1 MDDPRRPIKKICIV
15 GGGSA
20 GWIAAA
26 LLSEHFKGKVAEIEL
41 VESDDIGIVGVGE
54 STIPPFL
61 QMLTR
66 LGINEQEFL
75 KEVQGSFKLGI
86 LFKDWKLKGEEY
98 IHPFGYFGVP
108 VELGDLYQVW
118 LRARAEG
125 YTRGLQEFAAASV
138 MLNEDRF
145 TLPFKAPRTPIAS
158 ASYAVH
164 IDARKMARFLRRFS
178 EARGVTR
185 TEGIVENVTQH
196 PNSFVESVILK
207 DGRRIE
213 ADFFIDCT
221 GFRALLINKT
231 LGVGYNDWSQW
242 LLSNRAVALQV
253 TNPTPPGPYT
263 LAHAQDAGWCWRIPL
278 QQRSGVGYVFCDR
291 YCSDDEALATLL
303 KQADGEPV
311 VDPWIIPFKTGMREK
326 LWDKNVLS
334 LGLAGGFIEPL
345 ESTALH
351 LIYRGMDFFLRFL
364 PDADCDP
371 VLITEYNQRMT
382 QDYEEIRDFVIMHY
396 AMTQRED
403 NAYWREIRNME
414 MPESLSSKIDLF
426 KVNGTIREGV
436 DLMFRSVSWQS
447 VLEGMGVKPRA
458 YHPLTDR
465 IDFTD
470 MPRYLDQGAAAI
482 HHAVMGLPTHGDFLR
497 DHCTAPSPEWLAS
510 V

>member
-1 MDDPRRPIKKICIV
+1 M
-15 GGGSA
+15 
-20 GWIAAA
+20 
-26 LLSEHFKGKVAEIEL
+26 
-41 VESDDIGIVGVGE
+41 
-54 STIPPFL
+54 
-61 QMLTR
+61 
-66 LGINEQEFL
+66 
-75 KEVQGSFKLGI
+75 
-86 LFKDWKLKGEEY
+86 
-98 IHPFGYFGVP
+98 
-108 VELGDLYQVW
+108 
-118 LRARAEG
+118 
-125 YTRGLQEFAAASV
+125 
-138 MLNEDRF
+138 
-145 TLPFKAPRTPIAS
+145 
-158 ASYAVH
+158 
-164 IDARKMARFLRRFS
+164 
-178 EARGVTR
+178 
-185 TEGIVENVTQH
+185 
-196 PNSFVESVILK
+196 
-207 DGRRIE
+207 
-213 ADFFIDCT
+213 
-221 GFRALLINKT
+221 
-231 LGVGYNDWSQW
+231 
-242 LLSNRAVALQV
+242 
-253 TNPTPPGPYT
+253 
-263 LAHAQDAGWCWRIPL
+263 
-278 QQRSGVGYVFCDR
+278 
-291 YCSDDEALATLL
+291 

-351 LIYRGMDFFLRFL
+351 LIYRGMDFFLRFM

-482 HHAVMGLPTHGDFLR
+482 RHAVLGLPTHGDFLR
-497 DHCTAPSPEWLAS
+497 DHCTAPSPEWLAP

>member
-1 MDDPRRPIKKICIV
+1 MDPSRRPLKKICIV

-26 LLSEHFKGKVAEIEL
+26 ALSHQFRGRMAEIEL

-61 QMLTR
+61 QMLAR
-66 LGINEQEFL
+66 LGINEQDFL

-86 LFKDWKLKGEEY
+86 LFKDWKLKGEDY
-98 IHPFGYFGVP
+98 IHPFGRFSEIIGG
-108 VELGDLYQVW
+108 EDFYQVW

-125 YTRGLQEFAAASV
+125 YGGELQDFVPASG
-138 MLNEDRF
+138 MIRNDRF
-145 TLPFKAPRTPIAS
+145 MLPFKVPRTPIAD

-164 IDARKMARFLRRFS
+164 IDARKMARYLRRFA
-178 EARGVTR
+178 EARGVVR
-185 TEGIVENVTQH
+185 TEGMVDRVAQR
-196 PNSFVESVILK
+196 PDGFVEAVVLK

-221 GFRALLINKT
+221 GFRALLISKT
-231 LGVGYNDWSQW
+231 LGVGYHDWSPW
-242 LLSNRAVALQV
+242 LLCNRAVALQV

-351 LIYRGMDFFLRFL
+351 LIYRGMDLFLRFL

-371 VLITEYNQRMT
+371 NLITEYNRRMT
-382 QDYEEIRDFVIMHY
+382 EDYEEIRDFVIMHY
-396 AMTQRED
+396 AMTQRDD
-403 NAYWREIRNME
+403 NAFWREIRAMK
-414 MPESLSSKIDLF
+414 MPESLSSKIELF
-426 KVNGTIREGV
+426 KVNGTVREGV
-436 DLMFRSVSWQS
+436 DLMFRNLAWQS
-447 VLEGMGVKPRA
+447 VLEGMGVRPRV

-465 IDFTD
+465 VPFEGV
-470 MPRYLDQGAAAI
+470 PHHLDQAASAVVRAI
-482 HHAVMGLPTHGDFLR
+482 QALPTHGDFLR
-497 DHCTAPSPEWLAS
+497 DHCTAPSPEWLAP

>member
-1 MDDPRRPIKKICIV
+1 MDASRRPLQKICIV

-26 LLSEHFKGKVAEIEL
+26 LMSEHFKGKLAEIEL

-66 LGINEQEFL
+66 LGINEQDFL

-86 LFKDWKLKGEEY
+86 LFKDWKLKGEDY
-98 IHPFGYFGVP
+98 IHPFGRFGVP
-108 VELGDLYQVW
+108 VEMDELYQVW
-118 LRARAEG
+118 LKARAEG
-125 YTRGLQEFAAASV
+125 YDGPLQAFAAASV
-138 MLNEDRF
+138 MIEQDRF

-158 ASYAVH
+158 AAYSVH
-164 IDARKMARFLRRFS
+164 IDARRMARYLRRFS

-185 TEGIVENVTQH
+185 TEGIVDQVVTR
-196 PNSFVESVILK
+196 PDGFVEGVVLK
-207 DGRRIE
+207 DGRRID

-221 GFRALLINKT
+221 GFRALLIGKT
-231 LGVGYNDWSQW
+231 LGVGYHDWSSW
-242 LLSNRAVALQV
+242 LPCNRAVALQV

-263 LAHAQDAGWCWRIPL
+263 LAHAQDHGWCWRIPL

-291 YCSDDEALATLL
+291 YVSDDEALANLL
-303 KQADGEPV
+303 AQAEGDPI
-311 VDPWIIPFKTGMREK
+311 VDPWIIPFKTGMRER
-326 LWDKNVLS
+326 LWEKNVLS

-351 LIYRGMDFFLRFL
+351 LIYRGMDFFMRFL

-371 VLITEYNQRMT
+371 ALIAEYNRRMT

-396 AMTQRED
+396 ATTQRDD
-403 NAYWREIRNME
+403 NEFWRLCRTME
-414 MPESLSSKIDLF
+414 MPESLESKIELF
-426 KVNGTIREGV
+426 KVNGTVREGV

-447 VLEGMGVKPRA
+447 VLEGMGVHPRA
-458 YHPLTDR
+458 YHPLIDR
-465 IDFTD
+465 IPFEG
-470 MPRYLDQGAAAI
+470 MPAYLDQAATVI
-482 HHAVMGLPTHGDFLR
+482 RRAVEGLPSHADFLK
-497 DHCTAPSPEWLAS
+497 DHCTAPSPDWTAP

>member
-66 LGINEQEFL
+66 LGINEQDFL

-196 PNSFVESVILK
+196 PNGFVESVILK

-231 LGVGYNDWSQW
+231 LGVGYHDWSQW

-351 LIYRGMDFFLRFL
+351 LIYRGMDFFLRFM

-396 AMTQRED
+396 AMTQRDD

-465 IDFTD
+465 IDYTD

-482 HHAVMGLPTHGDFLR
+482 RHAVQGLPTHGDFLR
-497 DHCTAPSPEWLAS
+497 DHCTAPSPEWLAP

>member
-1 MDDPRRPIKKICIV
+1 MDQSRRPLKKICIV

-26 LLSEHFKGKVAEIEL
+26 ALSGQFKGKLAEIEL

-66 LGINEQEFL
+66 LGINEQDFL

-86 LFKDWKLKGEEY
+86 LFKDWKLKGEDY
-98 IHPFGYFGVP
+98 IHPFGRFAPP
-108 VELGDLYQVW
+108 VELDDFYQVW

-125 YTRGLQEFAAASV
+125 YEGKLEDFAPASA
-138 MLNEDRF
+138 MIREDRY
-145 TLPFKAPRTPIAS
+145 TLPFKAQRSPVGA
-158 ASYAVH
+158 AAYAVH
-164 IDARKMARFLRRFS
+164 IDARKMAKYLRRFS
-178 EARGVTR
+178 EARGVVR
-185 TEGIVENVTQH
+185 TEGMVDQVVQK
-196 PNSFVESVILK
+196 PNGFVEAVVLK

-221 GFRALLINKT
+221 GFRALLIGKT
-231 LGVGYNDWSQW
+231 LGVGYHDWSQW
-242 LLSNRAVALQV
+242 LLCNRAVALQV

-278 QQRSGVGYVFCDR
+278 QQRSGVGYVYCDR

-303 KQADGEPV
+303 KQAEGEPI
-311 VDPWIIPFKTGMREK
+311 VDPWTIPFKTGMREK
-326 LWDKNVLS
+326 LWDKNVMS

-351 LIYRGMDFFLRFL
+351 LIYRGMDMFLRFL
-364 PDADCDP
+364 PDTDCDP
-371 VLITEYNQRMT
+371 NLIAEFNRRMT
-382 QDYEEIRDFVIMHY
+382 EDYEEIRDFVIMHY
-396 AMTQRED
+396 ATTQRDD
-403 NAYWREIRNME
+403 NAFWREVRNME
-414 MPESLSSKIDLF
+414 MPESLKSKIELF

-447 VLEGMGVKPRA
+447 VLEGMGVHPRG
-458 YHPLTDR
+458 YHPLINR

-470 MPRYLDQGAAAI
+470 MPSYLDQSATI
-482 HHAVMGLPTHGDFLR
+482 IRNAVQGVTTHEEFLKA
-497 DHCTAPSPEWLAS
+497 HCTAPSPEWLAP